1 MSTVKAVNLQH
12 PNSSNINMV
21 LASDGSISGGFPAG
35 GRNRIINGGF
45 DVWQRGT
52 SFSTN
57 NVYTA
62 DRWVVVGASGQT
74 VSVSQQSFIPGSAPV
89 SGYEANTFARVTWSG
104 TPTGTFW
111 FSQRIEDV
119 RTFAGQTVTISF
131 WAKATSATTALSVNI
146 EQNFGSGGSTFVN
159 TTTPS
164 PLSLTTSWQRFSTTV
179 AIPSISGKTIGSG
192 SYLEIRPLHGGSS
205 VNGNNI
211 DIWGVQVEA
220 GNSPTPFEV
229 KPYSQELRECQ
240 RYCQVFSL
248 VGITG
253 TSASVGRIAYGKVF
267 PVEMRN
273 TANISLT
280 NTVSG
285 NYNAFRP
292 DAEATCT
299 SPSIFATLG
308 DNKSMLIEIS
318 GYSALSNNQS
328 WTGRYTSSTIIAS
341 AEL

>member
-1 MSTVKAVNLQH
+1 
-12 PNSSNINMV
+12 MV
-21 LASDGSISGGFPAG
+21 LGADGSVSGGIPAG

-52 SFSTN
+52 SFSSGGI
-57 NVYTA
+57 YTA
-62 DRWVVVGASGQT
+62 DRWFVAAASGQT
-74 VSVSQQSFIPGSAPV
+74 VTVAQQSFTPGSAPV
-89 SGYEANTFARVTWSG
+89 AGYEANTFARVTWSG

-111 FSQRIEDV
+111 FSQKIEDV

-164 PLSLTTSWQRFSTTV
+164 PLSITTSWQRFSTTV

-192 SYLEIRPLHGGSS
+192 SYLEIRPLFGGSS
-205 VNGNNI
+205 VNGNSI

-229 KPYSQELRECQ
+229 KTFAQELRECQ
-240 RYCQVFSL
+240 RYYYRINNWY
-248 VGITG
+248 GIIDTSTTIG
-253 TSASVGRIAYGKVF
+253 ANAQFLQTMRVAPVCTKISGSTLSYRTPANDGSSTSWTFSASTPTTTAVWFQISNLSGLTAGQATHNRGAGTDI
-267 PVEMRN
+267 VE
-273 TANISLT
+273 
-280 NTVSG
+280 
-285 NYNAFRP
+285 
-292 DAEATCT
+292 
-299 SPSIFATLG
+299 
-308 DNKSMLIEIS
+308 
-318 GYSALSNNQS
+318 
-328 WTGRYTSSTIIAS
+328 AS